1 MITLESINSKQYVE
15 WKVKPVMS
23 IDGKYGFRIVL
34 TMSDGQ
40 EKMQQRGG
48 FKTKSDANK
57 ERNNVITD
65 LTNGTYIVEN
75 KVKVKDYIKMWLDEV
90 MRPKITN
97 DSYVTYSNS
106 INKYIIPCIGN
117 FYLTS
122 VNRGHISKLYKMI
135 LEKSPAG
142 VRIAKTILKN
152 AFNFAIRKKIMQTN
166 PVINVKYPKELAEKK
181 FRTTNID
188 SSKTLTLEQA
198 NLLVCKSEG
207 TRIHMQIIFAVF
219 MGLRK
224 GEINGLKYTDID
236 YIRRKIKINRQLG
249 IKPNTLKKDFK
260 AKTYT
265 KQEIKLKTPSSYR
278 ELDIPDYVFEEI
290 LKEREIYEKNK
301 KRRIND
307 KTNPFQD
314 LNYICCSSYGRPRSK
329 AYVYLHYKALLRENN
344 LPDIRWHDLRKTL
357 ATLLLKNNYSPKA
370 VSKILG
376 HSKEIITVDVY
387 GDNQQLVDDC
397 LEELEPFIAEVI
409 PARNHN
415 ELCDDP
421 FIVDKIEQYIL
432 ELNLPTRIFTR

>member
-1 MITLESINSKQYVE
+1 MINLESINSKQYIE

-23 IDGKYGFRIVL
+23 VDGKYGFRIVL
-34 TMSDGQ
+34 IMSDGSNRI
-40 EKMQQRGG
+40 QQRGG
-48 FKTKSDANK
+48 FKTKSEANK
-57 ERNNVITD
+57 DRNNVITD

-75 KVKVKDYIKMWLDEV
+75 KVKVKDFIKMWLEEV

-97 DSYVTYSNS
+97 ESYVTYSNS
-106 INKYIIPCIGN
+106 VNKYIIPCLGN

-122 VNRGHISKLYKMI
+122 VNRGHISKLYKFI

-142 VRIAKTILKN
+142 VRIAKSVLKT
-152 AFNFAIRKKIMQTN
+152 AFDFAIKKKLMQTN
-166 PVINVKYPKELAEKK
+166 PVINVKYPKELVEKAY
-181 FRTTNID
+181 RTVNID

-207 TRIHMQIIFAVF
+207 TKIHMQIIFAVF

-224 GEINGLKYTDID
+224 SEINGLKYTDID
-236 YIRRKIKINRQLG
+236 YIRRKIKVTRQLG

-278 ELDIPDYVFEEI
+278 ELNIPDYVFDEI
-290 LKEREIYEKNK
+290 LKEREIYERNR

-344 LPDIRWHDLRKTL
+344 LPNIRWHDLRSTL

-376 HSKEIITVDVY
+376 HSKEFITVDVY
-387 GDNQQLVDDC
+387 GDNHQLVDDC

-409 PARNHN
+409 PDKNN
-415 ELCDDP
+415 SDFCDELL
-421 FIVDKIEQYIL
+421 IVERMEQYIS
-432 ELNLPTRIFTR
+432 ELNFSTRILTR

>member
-166 PVINVKYPKELAEKK
+166 PVINVKYPKELAEK
-181 FRTTNID
+181 N
-188 SSKTLTLEQA
+188 LEQ
-198 NLLVCKSEG
+198 
-207 TRIHMQIIFAVF
+207 QI
-219 MGLRK
+219 
-224 GEINGLKYTDID
+224 
-236 YIRRKIKINRQLG
+236 
-249 IKPNTLKKDFK
+249 
-260 AKTYT
+260 
-265 KQEIKLKTPSSYR
+265 
-278 ELDIPDYVFEEI
+278 
-290 LKEREIYEKNK
+290 
-301 KRRIND
+301 
-307 KTNPFQD
+307 
-314 LNYICCSSYGRPRSK
+314 
-329 AYVYLHYKALLRENN
+329 
-344 LPDIRWHDLRKTL
+344 
-357 ATLLLKNNYSPKA
+357 
-370 VSKILG
+370 
-376 HSKEIITVDVY
+376 
-387 GDNQQLVDDC
+387 
-397 LEELEPFIAEVI
+397 
-409 PARNHN
+409 
-415 ELCDDP
+415 
-421 FIVDKIEQYIL
+421 
-432 ELNLPTRIFTR
+432 